1 MRLSRKKDTNPSL
14 IKQNK
19 GDILKL
25 KALSSVGVKLF
36 IIFLVSVTLLVVSIG
51 LFSYDRSRTIVEEQL
66 SLSQKQTLIQAGE
79 KLDLLFN
86 NSVKLSNQVLF
97 DKQLHTNLSNV
108 YRGDKSNSFEL
119 FEQTKQ
125 IESELKGYVFGN
137 NTLFSMFFIPL
148 ENNGTPIFTSG
159 TPSDAL
165 STAREKAWFQEAVN
179 KKGQPVW
186 IPSSAKGVAEQ
197 SPKPIF
203 SMARLVNDLKTNEP
217 QFVMVMEI
225 YVQSLADHL
234 KWDQSQG
241 GFIQIVDANGK
252 LILDNDLSKLGQ
264 APSIQLTP
272 QDQAT
277 SGKQIVDSAEQG
289 ELLGSY
295 FVSRETGWILN
306 GFTPVQSIVKETNS
320 IRNVTWISVG
330 VGIIVAAFLGYYV
343 MRMVGKPLKRLRDL
357 MMEGAEGK
365 LGLHMEHRSSDEIGQ
380 LSTSFNTM
388 MERIKDL
395 VQRTDESA
403 QAVLLTAGQLS
414 EASRSTASSAKEIAL
429 ATEEIAKGAASLA
442 VEAERS
448 NDCSEQTTNKMQQVV
463 EMNVEMFHAATEVQQ
478 KSQRGTSYM
487 NELSTKTAA
496 TEHIVRSLVAKVD
509 ALKDSTQSVRQ
520 ILDLLNQM
528 TKQTNILSLNAAIE
542 AARAGAAGKGFMVV
556 ADEIRGLADQSK
568 QSIEVVGQITASI
581 QREVDETV
589 TMLGEA
595 YPIFREQL
603 GAVKEADMIFHG
615 VESQMIALFEKLD
628 SATSAVNEFDE
639 SQRIMTEAMSNVSAV
654 AEQSSATSEEVASLS
669 NEQMTV
675 SNRLVELSNE
685 LEQVSN
691 DLQERL
697 KQFSIV
703 QQ

>member
-1 MRLSRKKDTNPSL
+1 M
-14 IKQNK
+14 QNK

-25 KALSSVGVKLF
+25 KALSSVGIKLF

-66 SLSQKQTLIQAGE
+66 SLSQQQTLIQAGE

-165 STAREKAWFQEAVN
+165 STAREKDWFKEAVN

-241 GFIQIVDANGK
+241 GFIQIVDTKGK
-252 LILDNDLSKLGQ
+252 LVLDNDLSKLGQ
-264 APSIQLTP
+264 APAIQLTP
-272 QDQAT
+272 QDQAN

-330 VGIIVAAFLGYYV
+330 VGIIVAALLGYYV

-478 KSQRGTSYM
+478 QSQRGTSYM

-496 TEHIVRSLVAKVD
+496 TEQIVRSLVAKVD

-556 ADEIRGLADQSK
+556 ADEIRNLADQSK

-615 VESQMIALFEKLD
+615 VESQMIALFERLD
-628 SATSAVNEFDE
+628 SATSAVNELDE

-669 NEQMTV
+669 NEQMLV
-675 SNRLVELSNE
+675 SNRLVELSTE

>member
-1 MRLSRKKDTNPSL
+1 MRLKREKDTSPSL
-14 IKQNK
+14 IMQNK

-66 SLSQKQTLIQAGE
+66 SLSQQQTLIQAGE

-119 FEQTKQ
+119 FEQTQQ

-165 STAREKAWFQEAVN
+165 STAREKEWFKETVN

-186 IPSSAKGVAEQ
+186 IASSAKGVADQ

-203 SMARLVNDLKTNEP
+203 SMARLVKDLKTNEP

-241 GFIQIVDANGK
+241 GFIQIVDTKGK

-264 APSIQLTP
+264 APSIELTP
-272 QDQAT
+272 QAQAT
-277 SGKQIVDSAEQG
+277 SGKQIVDSAEHG

-330 VGIIVAAFLGYYV
+330 LGIIVAALLGYYV

-365 LGLHMEHRSSDEIGQ
+365 LGLHMEHRSNDEIGQ

-403 QAVLLTAGQLS
+403 QAVLFTAGQLG

-463 EMNVEMFHAATEVQQ
+463 EMNVDMFHAATEVQQ
-478 KSQRGTSYM
+478 QSQRGTSYM

-615 VESQMIALFEKLD
+615 VESQMVALFEKLD
-628 SATSAVNEFDE
+628 SATSAVNELDQ

-669 NEQMTV
+669 NEQMLV

-691 DLQERL
+691 DLQDRL

-703 QQ
+703 EQ